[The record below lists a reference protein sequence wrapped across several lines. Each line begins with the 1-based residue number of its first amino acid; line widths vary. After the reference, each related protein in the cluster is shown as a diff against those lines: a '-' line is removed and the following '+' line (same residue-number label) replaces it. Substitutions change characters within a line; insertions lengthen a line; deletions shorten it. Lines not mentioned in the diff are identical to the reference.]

1 MASTLADQQK
11 NHGLDQHGTTRIRHG
26 FMIYQHSRWG
36 VHFRTRLNISPKLEL
51 LPWAKWCVPFCLPCI
66 NVSNWCFFQVLL
78 NGESTGC
85 TWIQGRQLGET
96 TTHFA
101 IWKAIPQQGMN
112 FTPRRFVGHGFFPF
126 LFFHSFRLLLVLMI
140 LQASWPSM
148 TWTCQMVRPL
158 NVGLVRTRMQ
168 SSWSCTRQKVRT
180 TWLACLHELW
190 VLSKFKDSICDWLED
205 LLGSRV
211 PGLCETPNGSF
222 RVLQDSGRGW
232 LQGKGLKRQR
242 VPISAMPRIE
252 LRILPP
258 QTCLQTASNPR
269 GSRDFSS
276 LAVNQNQWFAHVCT
290 IWGQGDVILWD
301 SRLVHQGG
309 APASA
314 RASRAVAP
322 CGQRHRGCYGRMV
335 SYMCCLTGS
344 HPPRSMS
351 SYEEQLSIAIAFFC
365 VPLSELDMA
374 TQETCKQLVH
384 TPSCTKF

>member
-140 LQASWPSM
+140 LQASWPS
-148 TWTCQMVRPL
+148 TAWTCQMVRPL

-180 TWLACLHELW
+180 TWLADWPVCMNYEYVANSKTRFVIDLKTCWAVACQVFARRPTAPSECCRIQGVVGCRGKASSARGCLSVPCQGSSWESYPPRLAYKQQATQGALETSARLQSTRISGLHMFALSEVREMWYCGTHAWSTRVVHQLQPEHPELW
-190 VLSKFKDSICDWLED
+190 HPVGSVTVDATGAWCHTCVAWLDPIRPD
-205 LLGSRV
+205 LCHL
-211 PGLCETPNGSF
+211 T
-222 RVLQDSGRGW
+222 
-232 LQGKGLKRQR
+232 K
-242 VPISAMPRIE
+242 
-252 LRILPP
+252 
-258 QTCLQTASNPR
+258 SNCP
-269 GSRDFSS
+269 
-276 LAVNQNQWFAHVCT
+276 
-290 IWGQGDVILWD
+290 
-301 SRLVHQGG
+301 
-309 APASA
+309 
-314 RASRAVAP
+314 
-322 CGQRHRGCYGRMV
+322 
-335 SYMCCLTGS
+335 
-344 HPPRSMS
+344 
-351 SYEEQLSIAIAFFC
+351 
-365 VPLSELDMA
+365 
-374 TQETCKQLVH
+374 
-384 TPSCTKF
+384 